1 MVSTLEGRAREALFM
16 PIEWHIDR
24 FNSTHIARS
33 YAISLEQ
40 RKVFTQEKV
49 STPTRFVWEINTVA
63 VLFWDT
69 NMAALTSLM

>member
-1 MVSTLEGRAREALFM
+1 MASTLEGRAREALFM

-40 RKVFTQEKV
+40 KKVFTQEKV
-49 STPTRFVWEINTVA
+49 STPTRFV
-63 VLFWDT
+63 
-69 NMAALTSLM
+69 